1 MLQEAHSTP
10 QIISK
15 WEKEWLGISFWHSC
29 PKKKSSG
36 VAILIKPKTKL
47 EIINNSKDVEG
58 KLLTLTFIFEKQI
71 FQTINIYAPTN
82 PSQRNMFFKNLQ
94 NYITNINNTI
104 IGDDFNMVED
114 VMLDRRGGTPSNS
127 HLLGL
132 QYLQIIKQ
140 KSKITDTWRKKTS

>member
-1 MLQEAHSTP
+1 M
-10 QIISK
+10 
-15 WEKEWLGISFWHSC
+15 
-29 PKKKSSG
+29 
-36 VAILIKPKTKL
+36 AILIKPKTNL

-58 KLLTLTFIFEKQI
+58 KLLTLTLIFEKQI

-82 PSQRNMFFKNLQ
+82 PSQRNKFFKNLQ

-104 IGDDFNMVED
+104 IADDFNMVED
-114 VMLDRRGGTPSNS
+114 VMLDRRGETPSNS

-140 KSKITDTWRKKTS
+140 KSKIIDTWRKKTS

>member
-1 MLQEAHSTP
+1 MLQETHSTP

-36 VAILIKPKTKL
+36 VAILTKPKTNL

-58 KLLTLTFIFEKQI
+58 KLLNLTFMFEKQI

-82 PSQRNMFFKNLQ
+82 PSQRNKFFKNLQ

-104 IGDDFNMVED
+104 KADDFNMVED

-132 QYLQIIKQ
+132 QYLQITKQ
-140 KSKITDTWRKKTS
+140 KSKIIDTWRKKTS